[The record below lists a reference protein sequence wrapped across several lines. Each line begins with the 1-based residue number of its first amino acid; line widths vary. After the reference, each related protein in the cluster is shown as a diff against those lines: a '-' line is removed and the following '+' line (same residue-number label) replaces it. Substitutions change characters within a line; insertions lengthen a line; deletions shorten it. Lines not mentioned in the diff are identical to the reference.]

1 MFRTGYL
8 IRNLLVLA
16 GACWLPAAARAVGPI
31 TPAGQQAAPQDAVS
45 KPAAPGVV
53 GELVVTV
60 GKSLIID
67 SPLPI
72 TRLAYANELLVKA
85 QAVGPKEILL
95 NGTAPGETSL
105 TIWQQDG
112 TRLIYDLTVRVSPQ
126 KLNAVREQIARDYP
140 DADVNVTFDNDTA
153 FVRGTVK
160 DITAADRI
168 LAIVGTLGKA
178 INLLRVEVPPVEP
191 QILLKVRFANVDR
204 SASTQLGVNFAST
217 AFNQT
222 TGVGTGSAIL
232 SSASAGL
239 AGAALSSAVNIF
251 ALRPDIGLLAEIQA
265 LESKNLLEMLAE
277 PNLLTFSGTR
287 ASFNAGGEFPYLTPQ
302 PTAGGTI
309 LTVTFKEYG
318 VILSF
323 LPRVTPQGTIHMQ
336 VTPEV
341 SALDYTNA
349 VNIGGTAVPGLTVR
363 KVNTEV
369 DLESGQ
375 TFVIAGL
382 LDKQITE
389 AFSKIPGLG
398 DIPILG
404 KLFQS
409 KTFTRNNSELLII
422 ITPEIVRPITAQQK
436 VPELKW
442 TVPFMSDNSDV
453 PMRQPGLDSTGPVPV
468 HPPAQ
473 SLPVEQLIQ
482 QQKLI
487 QAAPIETPLTVA
499 APPAPAAPAA
509 PAGGGSAGGGAGAG
523 GAGNGQ

>member
-85 QAVGPKEILL
+85 QAIGPKEILL

-160 DITAADRI
+160 NITAADRI
-168 LAIVGTLGKA
+168 MAIVGTLGKA
-178 INLLRVEVPPVEP
+178 INLLQVEVPPVEP

-217 AFNQT
+217 APSIRRP
-222 TGVGTGSAIL
+222 GS
-232 SSASAGL
+232 GP
-239 AGAALSSAVNIF
+239 AALSY
-251 ALRPDIGLLAEIQA
+251 R
-265 LESKNLLEMLAE
+265 
-277 PNLLTFSGTR
+277 
-287 ASFNAGGEFPYLTPQ
+287 
-302 PTAGGTI
+302 
-309 LTVTFKEYG
+309 
-318 VILSF
+318 
-323 LPRVTPQGTIHMQ
+323 
-336 VTPEV
+336 
-341 SALDYTNA
+341 
-349 VNIGGTAVPGLTVR
+349 
-363 KVNTEV
+363 
-369 DLESGQ
+369 
-375 TFVIAGL
+375 
-382 LDKQITE
+382 
-389 AFSKIPGLG
+389 
-398 DIPILG
+398 
-404 KLFQS
+404 
-409 KTFTRNNSELLII
+409 
-422 ITPEIVRPITAQQK
+422 
-436 VPELKW
+436 
-442 TVPFMSDNSDV
+442 
-453 PMRQPGLDSTGPVPV
+453 
-468 HPPAQ
+468 PPAQ
-473 SLPVEQLIQ
+473 GWLARPLVRQSTSLPCARTSDCLRKSGSGKQEPSRNAGRAQ
-482 QQKLI
+482 
-487 QAAPIETPLTVA
+487 
-499 APPAPAAPAA
+499 PAHV
-509 PAGGGSAGGGAGAG
+509 
-523 GAGNGQ
+523 